1 MATTAPDRPQAA
13 TPAGH
18 VPASHTAASM
28 RALLDAARA
37 DFMAKLPV
45 PIDVRRDRLDRAIAM
60 MIDHSD
66 EWAAAVS
73 ADFGHR
79 PKALTLI
86 SDVLDSSGALKYAKK
101 NLAQW
106 MRADKRKPL
115 FPLGLLGA
123 SARVEYQPKGVVG
136 IIAPWNFPI
145 GMVMN
150 PLAGIFAAGNRA
162 IAKPSEFTPATSALF
177 EKLVPQYFAAEEFA
191 IVTGGADVGQAFS
204 QLPFDHI
211 IFTGATGVG
220 KHIMRA
226 AAENLV
232 PVTLELGGKSPVI
245 VGQSADLAQVAG
257 RVAQGKLMNAG
268 QICLAPDYVLIDSAR
283 EQELV
288 DELVGQASAMYPT
301 ILDNDDYT
309 SVVND
314 RHHARLT
321 AHVEDARA
329 KGADIMVVNPGGEDF
344 ASANGRKM
352 PLHII
357 RGATDD
363 MTVMQEEIFGPLLP
377 IRRVTS
383 TTDAVDYV
391 NAHGRPLGLYYFG
404 KDSAEEQR
412 VLDTTIS
419 GGVTVNDVIFH
430 VAQQDLP
437 FGGVGPSGMG
447 NYHGHDGFKTF
458 SHAKSVY
465 RQARLD
471 VAKLAGLKPPF
482 GNATQK
488 TIARDLKK

>member
-1 MATTAPDRPQAA
+1 MATATMAPAVQQHD
-13 TPAGH
+13 
-18 VPASHTAASM
+18 AASM
-28 RALLDAARA
+28 RALLDAQRTAFTA
-37 DFMAKLPV
+37 ALPV
-45 PIDVRRDRLDRAIAM
+45 SRAVRIDRLDRAIAM
-60 MIDHSD
+60 LIDHAED
-66 EWAAAVS
+66 WAAACS

-79 PKALTLI
+79 PRELTMI
-86 SDVLDSSGALKYAKK
+86 SDVLASTGALKHAKK
-101 NLAQW
+101 HLSSW
-106 MRADKRKPL
+106 MKGDRRKTL

-123 SARVEYQPKGVVG
+123 SSRVEYQPKGVVG

-145 GMVMN
+145 SMVMT
-150 PLAGIFAAGNRA
+150 PLAGVFAAGNRA
-162 IAKPSEFTPATSALF
+162 IAKPSEFTPAVAEMFAT
-177 EKLVPQYFAAEEFA
+177 LVPRYFAADEFA

-232 PVTLELGGKSPVI
+232 PITLELGGKSPVI
-245 VGQSADLAQVAG
+245 VGQSANIAEVAG
-257 RVAQGKLMNAG
+257 KVAQGKMMNAG
-268 QICLAPDYVLIDSAR
+268 QICLAPDYVLIDEHR
-283 EQELV
+283 EQALV
-288 DELVGQASAMYPT
+288 DALVESASTMYPT

-329 KGADIMVVNPGGEDF
+329 KGADITVVNPANEDI

-377 IRRVTS
+377 IRRAAS
-383 TTDAVDYV
+383 TAAAVDYV
-391 NAHGRPLGLYYFG
+391 NAHDRPLGLYYFG
-404 KDSAEEQR
+404 KDAGEER
-412 VLDTTIS
+412 KVLDTTIS

-430 VAQQDLP
+430 VAQEDLP

-447 NYHGHDGFKTF
+447 NYHGFDGFKTF
-458 SHAKSVY
+458 SHGKSVF
-465 RQARLD
+465 RQARVD
-471 VAKLAGLKPPF
+471 VAKLAGIKPPL
-482 GNATQK
+482 GAATAK
-488 TIARDLKK
+488 SSARDLKK